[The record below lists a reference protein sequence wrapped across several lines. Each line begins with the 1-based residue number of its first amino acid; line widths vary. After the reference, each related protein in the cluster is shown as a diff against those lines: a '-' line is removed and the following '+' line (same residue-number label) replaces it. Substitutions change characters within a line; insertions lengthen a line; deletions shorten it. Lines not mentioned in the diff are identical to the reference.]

1 MMADASGFTRLT
13 ELLVRNLSSTNLQN
27 ASVFDDQKSGAEELY
42 DILDR
47 FFSQVVTV
55 IRSFGGDIVKVGTS
69 GIVVDTHFYI
79 HCHAVCRGRCTCG
92 LDYS

>member
-13 ELLVRNLSSTNLQN
+13 ELLVHNLSNTNLQN

-55 IRSFGGDIVKVGTS
+55 IQSFGGDIVKVSSS
-69 GIVVDTHFYI
+69 GFTM
-79 HCHAVCRGRCTCG
+79 
-92 LDYS
+92 YSLTVLVS

>member
-13 ELLVRNLSSTNLQN
+13 ELLVRNLSTTSLQN
-27 ASVFDDQKSGAEELY
+27 ASVFEDQKSGAEELY

-55 IRSFGGDIVKVGTS
+55 IQGFGGDIVKVGS
-69 GIVVDTHFYI
+69 SFPCNCI
-79 HCHAVCRGRCTCG
+79 
-92 LDYS
+92 L